1 MCDDNI
7 LFIDIRSLLIQLAF
21 DVFLSR
27 NTDGLSLERGLGPL
41 TLYSLSEGCL
51 LLVDV
56 ILPFIRL
63 VLQSAAIFLFWPS

>member
-21 DVFLSR
+21 DVVLSR
-27 NTDGLSLERGLGPL
+27 STDDLSLERGLELL

-51 LLVDV
+51 LLVDA